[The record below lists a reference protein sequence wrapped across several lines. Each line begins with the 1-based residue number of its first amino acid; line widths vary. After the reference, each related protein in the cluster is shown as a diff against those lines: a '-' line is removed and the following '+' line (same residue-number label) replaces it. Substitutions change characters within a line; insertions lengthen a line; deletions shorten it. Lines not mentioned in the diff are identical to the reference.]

1 MNLSVAPSTCAFII
15 GACPL
20 TLSADDAALVEHF
33 RRRYQAFLATAPAG
47 LHIHFDIVPGDTSM
61 IDYPIRFDAGVLHF
75 SDPRCT
81 GSLAPHRN
89 EARFRLTLAQPVA
102 AIEYVLRTAVALLAF
117 DAGGLLLH
125 AAGLVRNGRGYA
137 FFGHSGS
144 GKTTAAR
151 VSTGARVLN
160 DDLVVLTPIHDWDD
174 GWRIHATPFSNPTQV
189 LPAGP
194 EYAPLTALLRLV
206 QSKQVVVQAMPV
218 AQAAAELL
226 TSVPIIPLDPIRTP
240 RLIDRVLSLVTAV
253 PTARLHFLPDDSF
266 WPAVL
271 RATS

>member
-1 MNLSVAPSTCAFII
+1 VNLPVSPSACAFTI
-15 GACPL
+15 GACPF
-20 TLSADDAALVEHF
+20 TLSADDAALMEHF
-33 RRRYQAFLATAPAG
+33 RRRYQAFLAPAPAG
-47 LHIHFDIVPGDTSM
+47 LHIHFDITPGDTSL

-75 SDPRCT
+75 TDPRCV
-81 GSLAPHRN
+81 GSLNPIRG
-89 EARFRLTLAQPVA
+89 EARFRLTLAQPVGA
-102 AIEYVLRTAVALLAF
+102 VEYVLRTAIALLAF

-125 AAGLVRNGRGYA
+125 AAGLVRDGRGYA

-151 VSTGARVLN
+151 VSTQARVLN
-160 DDLVVLTPIHDWDD
+160 DDLVVLTPVQNWDD
-174 GWRIHATPFSNPTQV
+174 GWRVHATPFSNPSQV
-189 LPAGP
+189 PPAGP
-194 EYAPLTALLRLV
+194 EHAPLAALLRLV
-206 QSKQVVVQAMPV
+206 QSKRVVVQAMPV